1 MTAKGGEGFLTEN
14 DLIKKCKKGNR
25 EAFNILVTRYQ
36 SQVINIAYGMLS
48 DQEDAYDAAQEVF
61 VRVYKGIESFKE
73 QASFTTWLY
82 RITTNVC
89 SDILRKR
96 QKSSNVLSINQE
108 YEDNKDIDL
117 ADTAPTPEE
126 SMEIGE
132 RQKAVRDAISSL
144 REEYRIVI
152 TLCDIEGMSYD
163 EIAQVLKVPPGTVKS
178 RINRARNSL
187 KKILYQKR
195 ELFL

>member
-1 MTAKGGEGFLTEN
+1 MTEN

-108 YEDNKDIDL
+108 YEDNKDIEL